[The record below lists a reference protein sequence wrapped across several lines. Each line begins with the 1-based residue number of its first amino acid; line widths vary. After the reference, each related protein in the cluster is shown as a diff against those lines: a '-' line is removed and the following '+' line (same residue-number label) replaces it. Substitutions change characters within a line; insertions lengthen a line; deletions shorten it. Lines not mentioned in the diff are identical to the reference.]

1 MAIGKCFSTRRLIT
15 LAKWP
20 IVRLGDYI
28 VEQKRRNRQ
37 LVCRRVYSV
46 TNSDGFVP
54 SGEYF
59 KKQVFSE
66 DIASY
71 KLVDPGMIAFNPSR
85 INVGSVALLES
96 AHQVCV
102 SPLYTVFS
110 VDEKAFRATYVL
122 EFLKSSVGN
131 SQIRALTSGSV
142 RDSLKY
148 SALKKIRLPLPPIG
162 IQESIIRRLSGISG
176 LIEER
181 NKQNNLMNLLVQ
193 SRFQGV
199 AA

>member
-1 MAIGKCFSTRRLIT
+1 M
-15 LAKWP
+15 
-20 IVRLGDYI
+20 VRLGDYI
-28 VEQKRRNRQ
+28 REEKKRNRQ
-37 LVCRRVYSV
+37 LACKCVYSV
-46 TNSDGFVP
+46 TNSEGFI
-54 SGEYF
+54 SSDEYF

-66 DIASY
+66 DTASY

-85 INVGSVALLES
+85 INVGSVALLDTKF
-96 AHQVCV
+96 QVCV

-110 VDEKAFRATYVL
+110 VDERVLKAPYVL
-122 EFLKSSVGN
+122 SFLKSSLGK

-148 SALKKIRLPLPPIG
+148 SSLQKIKLPAPPLNV
-162 IQESIIRRLSGISG
+162 QEAVVHRMNVVND
-176 LIEER
+176 LIDEKESQR
-181 NKQNNLMNLLVQ
+181 KLLDQLTQ